1 MKYYN
6 TFNSNEAQDVSFEQV
21 IDMICND
28 QELQKRTQMYRDL
41 TAQGQEKAAKEVK
54 ESTPQV
60 AVSITMEEYLKK
72 NPNSILRTLKKHD

>member
-1 MKYYN
+1 MKYYK

-21 IDMICND
+21 IDTIRND

-41 TAQGQEKAAKEVK
+41 TAQGQAKAAKEVK

-60 AVSITMEEYLKK
+60 AVSFLMEGGKGG
-72 NPNSILRTLKKHD
+72 